1 MSSKAAS
8 VTVGIASLSLILGWV
23 SNPLA
28 AQDDGAVT
36 ELPQSSVG
44 SPSEDE
50 TDFSDDRINLLITV
64 PRSEPSAAQ
73 IRECEERIEA
83 GEISGEIVVC
93 RQLGDDP
100 DNYYSGSREEAQR
113 RYAEETAF
121 QNDPQT
127 PYVCGPFCGIFTGP
141 PTVSDLCIIPPCPGE
156 PALIIDVEALPE
168 APPGSDADRI
178 ARGLPPL
185 GREEPSEEEIKRRRE
200 ALGLPPPAFNSGESG
215 AQEDQP
221 SDSPNP

>member
-8 VTVGIASLSLILGWV
+8 VTVGIASLGLIIG
-23 SNPLA
+23 SAASPLA
-28 AQDDGAVT
+28 AQDDDAVT
-36 ELPQSSVG
+36 ELPQSSDG
-44 SPSEDE
+44 SPSEE
-50 TDFSDDRINLLITV
+50 QSDFPDDRINLLITV

-83 GEISGEIVVC
+83 GEISREIVVC

-100 DNYYSGSREEAQR
+100 DNYYSGSREAAQR

-127 PYVCGPFCGIFTGP
+127 PDVAGAGIFRGP
-141 PTVSDLCIIPPCPGE
+141 ATISGQCFIPPCPGE

-185 GREEPSEEEIKRRRE
+185 GRDGPSEEEIRQRRE
-200 ALGLPPPAFNSGESG
+200 ALGLPPPPFNSEES
-215 AQEDQP
+215 AEPEDQP
-221 SDSPNP
+221 SDSPSP